1 MESAERLS
9 AEGLQKDYSKIFIW
23 QAIVRGQSVS
33 TEGPFLI
40 KGIVSKGTKNP
51 GKKTRIN
58 ILNQHMAGNR

>member
-1 MESAERLS
+1 VRKDWV
-9 AEGLQKDYSKIFIW
+9 QKDFKKIIRRFFIW

-40 KGIVSKGTKNP
+40 KGIASKGTKNP